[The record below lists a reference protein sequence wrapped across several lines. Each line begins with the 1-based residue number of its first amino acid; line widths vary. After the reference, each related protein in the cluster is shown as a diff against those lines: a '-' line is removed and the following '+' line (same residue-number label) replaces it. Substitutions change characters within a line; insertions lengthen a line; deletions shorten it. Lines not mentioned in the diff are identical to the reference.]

1 MLNFD
6 EAKVRQD
13 HQNGVDM
20 IPEVEKVVDQICDE
34 GYDNIFLFGIGGTLL
49 YAGQIMHTAKQ
60 LGCSLPLYLEN
71 ATDFLYEGNKKF
83 TKNSVVVIASLSGNT
98 IEVEAAVDKAH
109 EVGARVIGYVEVPE
123 SPLAKKVDHLVTTV
137 GGEYYWWY
145 TVVLRFMKNAGEF
158 DAYDKLTSQM
168 KNLPDAVVQIY
179 KDADEEMK
187 NYAEKYCD
195 EPITYLVGSG
205 NLEDWA
211 VCYGMCIMEEMQWM
225 RTRPISA
232 ANFFHGTLEVIERD
246 IPVILIKGEDKT
258 RLEMDRVEKF
268 VNTVSAKVTVFDTK
282 KFALPGIDE
291 EFRGILSPIVM
302 RSAFM
307 RLNVHLEHC
316 RRHPIDI
323 RRYYKALKY

>member
-20 IPEVEKVVDQICDE
+20 IPEVEKAVDQICDE

-258 RLEMDRVEKF
+258 RPEMDRVEKF
-268 VNTVSAKVTVFDTK
+268 VNRVSAKVTVFDTK

-291 EFRGILSPIVM
+291 EFRGVLSPIVM

>member
-98 IEVEAAVDKAH
+98 IEVEAAIDKAH

-137 GGEYYWWY
+137 GSEYYWWY

-258 RLEMDRVEKF
+258 RPEMDRVEKF

-291 EFRGILSPIVM
+291 EFRGVLSPIVM

>member
-60 LGCSLPLYLEN
+60 LGCSLSLYLEN

-98 IEVEAAVDKAH
+98 IEVEAAIDKAH

-258 RLEMDRVEKF
+258 RPEMDRVEKF
-268 VNTVSAKVTVFDTK
+268 VNRVSAKVTVFDTK

-291 EFRGILSPIVM
+291 EFRGVLSPIVM

>member
-60 LGCSLPLYLEN
+60 LGCSIPLYLEN

-258 RLEMDRVEKF
+258 RPEMDRVEKF

-291 EFRGILSPIVM
+291 EFRGVLSPIVM

>member
-71 ATDFLYEGNKKF
+71 ATDFLYEGNNKF

-98 IEVEAAVDKAH
+98 IEVEAAIDKAH

-246 IPVILIKGEDKT
+246 VPVILIKGEDKT
-258 RLEMDRVEKF
+258 RPEMDRVEKF

>member
-98 IEVEAAVDKAH
+98 IEVEAAIDKAH

-246 IPVILIKGEDKT
+246 ILVILIKGEDKT
-258 RLEMDRVEKF
+258 RPEMDRVEKF
-268 VNTVSAKVTVFDTK
+268 VNRVSAKVTVFDTK

-291 EFRGILSPIVM
+291 EFRGVLSPIVM

>member
-168 KNLPDAVVQIY
+168 KNLPDAVVQIS

-258 RLEMDRVEKF
+258 RPEMDRVEKF

-291 EFRGILSPIVM
+291 EFRGVLSPIVM

>member
-60 LGCSLPLYLEN
+60 LGCSLPLHLEN

-98 IEVEAAVDKAH
+98 IEVEAAIDKAH

-258 RLEMDRVEKF
+258 RPEMDRVEKF
-268 VNTVSAKVTVFDTK
+268 VNRVSAKVTVFDTK

-291 EFRGILSPIVM
+291 EFRGVLSPIVM

>member
-34 GYDNIFLFGIGGTLL
+34 GYDNIFLLGIGGTLL

-98 IEVEAAVDKAH
+98 IEVEAAIDKAH

-258 RLEMDRVEKF
+258 RPEMDRVEKF

-291 EFRGILSPIVM
+291 EFRGVLSPIVM

>member
-187 NYAEKYCD
+187 NYADKYCD

-258 RLEMDRVEKF
+258 RPEMDRVEKF
-268 VNTVSAKVTVFDTK
+268 VNRVSAKVTVFDTK

-291 EFRGILSPIVM
+291 EFRGVLSPIVM

>member
-98 IEVEAAVDKAH
+98 IEVEAAIDKAH

-158 DAYDKLTSQM
+158 DVYDKLTSQM

-258 RLEMDRVEKF
+258 RPEMDRVEKF

-282 KFALPGIDE
+282 NFALSGIDD